1 MRSGNGR
8 TGFKKNEKK
17 TQQVGV
23 SGEGAEANYTW
34 PPPALA
40 EKTEPL
46 SHLE

>member
-1 MRSGNGR
+1 MVGQGLN
-8 TGFKKNEKK
+8 FFLK

-23 SGEGAEANYTW
+23 SGEGAKANYTR

>member
-1 MRSGNGR
+1 MRSGYGR
-8 TGFKKNEKK
+8 AGFKKKK
-17 TQQVGV
+17 KHQVEV
-23 SGEGAEANYTW
+23 SGEGAEANYTR